1 MTPYG
6 CLSTG
11 SSVGLIEVVHDSMTI
26 AKLQRN
32 KGVAAFNYNCILDW
46 LKEFHPSEERCVYC
60 RICRESRSL
69 SNVVISEIFSSLGV
83 IFKEKLAFKNCKISG
98 GQKCILSFKLSS
110 QKRTL
115 PTSTCLSQQNTILS
129 YDTN

>member
-11 SSVGLIEVVHDSMTI
+11 SSVGLIEVVQDSMTI

-46 LKEFHPSEERCVYC
+46 LKEFHSTDERCVLQ
-60 RICRESRSL
+60 SL
-69 SNVVISEIFSSLGV
+69 QPETRNP
-83 IFKEKLAFKNCKISG
+83 EKLESTESWVSCDWFNF
-98 GQKCILSFKLSS
+98 QSS
-110 QKRTL
+110 NET
-115 PTSTCLSQQNTILS
+115 
-129 YDTN
+129 